1 MLAFPDSR
9 FESFSV
15 HIGIVSN
22 SAEGACLCMRTIC
35 AEGAKHSGA
44 SHDHPEISLHI
55 VPLARHM
62 RHLDRGEHQHIAQL
76 MLDSAEKLASI
87 GAQMLISPDSSVHA
101 AMPLVLPQSPLP
113 WLSVSE
119 VVAEAALIA
128 GYKKVGLLGTNWV
141 INSGV
146 YQTALQTYRMECL
159 TPPPTITEA
168 IDDIMISEMFLGIHK
183 IESFR
188 FLQAAA
194 QELKKQGCEA
204 IILGTSEMSLML
216 SSENLGLPVLSPA
229 KLLAQEALRCVA
241 ST

>member
-1 MLAFPDSR
+1 M
-9 FESFSV
+9 

-22 SAEGACLCMRTIC
+22 SAEGACLCVRTIC
-35 AEGAKHSGA
+35 TEGAKHSGA
-44 SHDHPEISLHI
+44 SHDHPEVSLHI

-62 RHLDRGEHQHIAQL
+62 HHLDHGEHQDIANL
-76 MLDSAEKLASI
+76 LLASAEKLASI

-101 AMPLVLPQSPLP
+101 AMPFVLPKSPLP

-128 GYKKVGLLGTNWV
+128 GYKKLGLLGTNWV
-141 INSGV
+141 IDSGV
-146 YQTALQTYRMECL
+146 YQATLVAYRMGCA
-159 TPPPTITEA
+159 TPPKATTEA
-168 IDDIMISEMFLGIHK
+168 IDDIMVSEMFLGIHK

-216 SSENLGLPVLSPA
+216 TTENLGIPVLSPA

-241 ST
+241 NV

>member
-1 MLAFPDSR
+1 MC
-9 FESFSV
+9 
-15 HIGIVSN
+15 I
-22 SAEGACLCMRTIC
+22 RTIC
-35 AEGAKHSGA
+35 TEGPKLSGA
-44 SHDHPEISLHI
+44 SHNHPEVSLHI
-55 VPLARHM
+55 IPLAHYM
-62 RHLDRGEHQHIAQL
+62 GHLDKGEHHQIADL
-76 MLDSAEKLASI
+76 MLKSAEKLASI

-101 AMPLVLPQSPLP
+101 AMPFVLPKSPLP

-128 GYKKVGLLGTNWV
+128 GYKKLGLLGTNWV
-141 INSGV
+141 IDSGV
-146 YQTALQTYRMECL
+146 YQATLAAYRMGCA
-159 TPPPTITEA
+159 TPPKATTEA
-168 IDDIMISEMFLGIHK
+168 IDDIMVSEMFLGIHK

-216 SSENLGLPVLSPA
+216 TTENLGLPVLSPA

-241 ST
+241 NA

>member
-1 MLAFPDSR
+1 
-9 FESFSV
+9 V

-22 SAEGACLCMRTIC
+22 SAEGACMCIRTIC
-35 AEGAKHSGA
+35 TEGPKLSGA
-44 SHDHPEISLHI
+44 SHNHPEVSLHI
-55 VPLARHM
+55 IPLAHYM
-62 RHLDRGEHQHIAQL
+62 RHLDKGEHAHIADL
-76 MLDSAEKLASI
+76 MLESANKLASI

-101 AMPLVLPQSPLP
+101 AMPLVLPKSPLP

-128 GYKKVGLLGTNWV
+128 GYKKLGLLGTNWV
-141 INSGV
+141 IDSGV
-146 YQTALQTYRMECL
+146 YQTTLAAYRMECL
-159 TPPPTITEA
+159 VPPASATEA
-168 IDDIMISEMFLGIHK
+168 IDDIMVSEMFQGVHK

-216 SSENLGLPVLSPA
+216 TTENLGIPVLSPA

-241 ST
+241 NV

>member
-1 MLAFPDSR
+1 
-9 FESFSV
+9 
-15 HIGIVSN
+15 
-22 SAEGACLCMRTIC
+22 MRTIC
-35 AEGAKHSGA
+35 TEGAKHSGA
-44 SHDHPEISLHI
+44 SNDHPEVSLHI

-76 MLDSAEKLASI
+76 LLESADKLASI
-87 GAQMLISPDSSVHA
+87 GAQILITPDSSVHA
-101 AMPLVLPQSPLP
+101 AMPFVLPKSPLP

-146 YQTALQTYRMECL
+146 YQQALASYGMQCL
-159 TPPPTITEA
+159 TPPVAITDSV
-168 IDDIMISEMFLGIHK
+168 DDIMVSEMFQGVHK

-188 FLQAAA
+188 FMQAAA

-216 SSENLGLPVLSPA
+216 TTENLGIPVLSPA

-241 ST
+241 NV